1 MPTLGIN
8 EAGLK
13 RLRRA
18 YQDVDTDKLLAQSL
32 DMSVPT
38 VNRVINGRYAPGPR
52 FIASVW
58 KVFGAQWVTEVFKVV
73 EDK

>member
-1 MPTLGIN
+1 MLTLGIDDD
-8 EAGLK
+8 GLK

-18 YQDVDTDKLLAQSL
+18 YAGIDTDKLLAQSI
-32 DMSVPT
+32 DMSTPT

-52 FIASVW
+52 FIASIW